1 MKIKFGELTL
11 NQFNSICRNTK
22 SCEECP
28 FHFTTRS
35 LGVKC
40 KSDFLSKYKD
50 EEVEIN
56 DSSDKFDLI
65 ISNLKNSVQ
74 PKLSVSSEGTVL
86 IK

>member
-11 NQFNSICRNTK
+11 NQFNSICRSTK

-28 FHFTTRS
+28 FHFTTKS
-35 LGVKC
+35 LGIKC

-50 EEVEIN
+50 EEIEI
-56 DSSDKFDLI
+56 DESPDKFDSI
-65 ISNLKNSVQ
+65 ISDLKKGVQ
-74 PKLSVSSEGTVL
+74 PKLSVPSEGTML